1 MEQKTGT
8 IPVVGA
14 LYAFVFGRPGGKQSS
29 LVRLAEVLCTFLFVV
44 MTVVLFLQTIAR
56 LFDVSFFWAEELS
69 RYAMV
74 WIIFLGSTV
83 AVYQGSHTNIGVF
96 VELVPKAIRRYVEAL
111 VSLASAAVIGI
122 IAWNGITVFKVAM
135 MGRSSATGIPLGYV
149 FGVVT
154 FCGSLMVIFFINRAA
169 LKVLGKPL
177 PEDEFTEQQKE
188 EVEL

>member
-1 MEQKTGT
+1 MERQKGKLPVIGT
-8 IPVVGA
+8 
-14 LYAFVFGRPGGKQSS
+14 LYEFVFGRPGGRRSM
-29 LVRLAEVLCTFLFVV
+29 LVRIQEVLCTVLFVT
-44 MTVVLFLQTIAR
+44 MAVVLFLQTIAR
-56 LFDVSFFWAEELS
+56 IFDVSFFWAEELS

-96 VELVPKAIRRYVEAL
+96 VEFIPKKVRHYADAL
-111 VSLASAAVIGI
+111 VNLASAAVIGT
-122 IAWNGITVFKVAM
+122 IAWNGIVVFKVAM
-135 MGRSSATGIPLGYV
+135 MGKSSAMEIPLGYV

-154 FCGSLMVIFFINRAA
+154 FCGSMMAIFFINRAV

-188 EVEL
+188 EMEL

>member
-1 MEQKTGT
+1 MEQKTGS

-14 LYAFVFGRPGGKQSS
+14 LYAFVFGRPGGQRSV
-29 LVRLAEVLCTFLFVV
+29 LVRLQEVLCTFLFVV
-44 MTVVLFLQTIAR
+44 MAVVLFLQTIAR

-96 VELVPKAIRRYVEAL
+96 VEMVPKAIRRYVEAL

-122 IAWNGITVFKVAM
+122 IAWHGLTVIKVAM
-135 MGRSSATGIPLGYV
+135 MGRSSAVGIPLGYV

-177 PEDEFTEQQKE
+177 PEDELTEQQKE